1 MMNILDI
8 VLLILVLAFAVS
20 GYRQGFVVGALSF
33 VGFIG
38 GGILGSQIALPLAKL
53 IGQREHGAVIAL
65 ITVLALACLG
75 QVAGTAIGVTLRS
88 RFTWRPGETVDSL
101 AGAVLSGLSVLL
113 VAWLMATALERSP
126 FTTAA
131 REVRGSAVLTTVDDG
146 MPTSVRE
153 TFASLRQLADGN
165 GFPAVFAGI
174 GTESIVAAAPPNA
187 AAVNAAGVTAAAAS
201 VLKVRGIAPSCSR
214 QVEGSG
220 FVFAPQHLMTNAHVV
235 AGVREP
241 GVEVGGRVL
250 AARVVVFDP
259 GHDIAVLYVPDL
271 NRPPLRL
278 QTAPP
283 GHADDDAVIAGFP
296 EDGPYRT
303 EPARIRNRQEARA
316 PDIYSQGSVV
326 RDIYAVR
333 GTVRPGNSGGPLLST
348 DGTVFGV
355 VFAAATDD
363 NDTGYVLTAAE
374 VSAAAQTGEHA
385 TAAVSTQGCR

>member
-1 MMNILDI
+1 MNILDI
-8 VLLILVLAFAVS
+8 VLLLVVLAFAVS

-33 VGFIG
+33 IGFIG
-38 GGILGSQIALPLAKL
+38 GGILGAQIALPLAKL

-65 ITVLALACLG
+65 VTVLTLACLG
-75 QVAGTAIGVTLRS
+75 QVAGTGAGVALRS
-88 RFTWRPGETVDSL
+88 RLTWRPGETVDSL

-131 REVRGSAVLTTVDDG
+131 REVRDSAVLTTVDDG
-146 MPTSVRE
+146 MPASVRD
-153 TFASLRQLADGN
+153 TFSSLRQLADGN
-165 GFPAVFAGI
+165 GFPAVFSGL
-174 GTESIVAAAPPNA
+174 GNESIVAADPPDPA
-187 AAVNAAGVTAAAAS
+187 VVNAAGVTSAAAS

-214 QVEGSG
+214 QVEGTG
-220 FVFAPQHLMTNAHVV
+220 FVYAPQHVMTNAHVV

-241 GVEVGGRVL
+241 GVEVSGRL
-250 AARVVVFDP
+250 LPAQVVVFDAAR
-259 GHDIAVLYVPDL
+259 DVAVLYVPGL

-278 QTAPP
+278 QTSPP

-303 EPARIRNRQEARA
+303 EPARIRNHQKARA

-333 GTVRPGNSGGPLLST
+333 GTVLPGNSGGPLLSP
-348 DGTVFGV
+348 GGSVYGV

-363 NDTGYVLTAAE
+363 SDTGYVLTAAE
-374 VSAAAQTGEHA
+374 VSGAAQAGERA
-385 TAAVSTQGCR
+385 TTPVSTQGCR